1 MNQDEALTAEEV
13 AKLLK
18 VSRGTV
24 YSLKDK
30 GELPSFLVGR
40 KLRFTRRAVQDYIER
55 SQPGRENPAQAAPT
69 TASTGKLRHLRP
81 GHNPRRAL
89 QLHEPGRN
97 FQPPLLRRKL

>member
-40 KLRFTRRAVQDYIER
+40 KQIGHGEAVVNRIKVDGASHLQGVVDVVN
-55 SQPGRENPAQAAPT
+55 GRPA
-69 TASTGKLRHLRP
+69 SREGEYDE
-81 GHNPRRAL
+81 GG
-89 QLHEPGRN
+89 E
-97 FQPPLLRRKL
+97 F